1 MACNKKQ
8 FYLIK
13 YDRFQSDI
21 LPVSS
26 LMLHAIGVLQYRS
39 RIDNCLFACSTFLAD
54 KTNPSIHQF
63 RINTRENVFVALS
76 SSNGNIPSSSSYI
89 YSLWLPASAIVRWC
103 VVVFFFFSS
112 QEKEK
117 KKKRRRPSNDV
128 PDGAYRF
135 FFFLF
140 LNLHIDFLLFT
151 HSLPEKK
158 KKKKKK
164 IRWKGERKNFCLAG
178 QKKKNVFILQWLLL
192 LAVLSV
198 NR

>member
-63 RINTRENVFVALS
+63 RINTRETCLLHFRHQTE
-76 SSNGNIPSSSSYI
+76 I
-89 YSLWLPASAIVRWC
+89 YHRRRHIFILCDCPLAPLCGDVLL
-103 VVVFFFFSS
+103 FFFFLV
-112 QEKEK
+112 
-117 KKKRRRPSNDV
+117 KKKRRKKKDEGLRMMFQM
-128 PDGAYRF
+128 G
-135 FFFLF
+135 
-140 LNLHIDFLLFT
+140 HIDFFFSFPEPPHRLSSFYT
-151 HSLPEKK
+151 FFARKEEEEEKK
-158 KKKKKK
+158 K
-164 IRWKGERKNFCLAG
+164 
-178 QKKKNVFILQWLLL
+178 
-192 LAVLSV
+192 
-198 NR
+198 

>member
-63 RINTRENVFVALS
+63 RINTRETCLLHFRHQTE
-76 SSNGNIPSSSSYI
+76 I
-89 YSLWLPASAIVRWC
+89 YHRRRDIFILCDCPLAPLCGDVLL
-103 VVVFFFFSS
+103 FFFFSS

-135 FFFLF
+135 FFFSF
-140 LNLHIDFLLFT
+140 
-151 HSLPEKK
+151 PEPPHRLSSFYTFFARKEEEEE
-158 KKKKKK
+158 KK